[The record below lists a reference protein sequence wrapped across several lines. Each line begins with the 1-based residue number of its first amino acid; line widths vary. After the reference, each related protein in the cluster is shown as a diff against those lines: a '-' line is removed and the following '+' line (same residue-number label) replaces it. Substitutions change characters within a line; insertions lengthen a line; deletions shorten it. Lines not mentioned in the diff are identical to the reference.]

1 MINSDACVKY
11 TDKICDSQENEVGES
26 RYRTQTDFF
35 PGELETFLPQ
45 PPIFQGWTNGITG
58 NVKNSEK
65 VWARLCEGKLKHRA
79 KKLGLRKRYFYLD
92 IVTNKGNA
100 KECSNNCTIAL
111 ISYAGKVVLKILQV
125 RFQ

>member
-45 PPIFQGWTNGITG
+45 SPIFQGWTNGIMG
-58 NVKNSEK
+58 ML
-65 VWARLCEGKLKHRA
+65 RILKRF
-79 KKLGLRKRYFYLD
+79 GPGC
-92 IVTNKGNA
+92 VKGN
-100 KECSNNCTIAL
+100 
-111 ISYAGKVVLKILQV
+111 
-125 RFQ
+125 

>member
-45 PPIFQGWTNGITG
+45 SPIFQG
-58 NVKNSEK
+58 
-65 VWARLCEGKLKHRA
+65 
-79 KKLGLRKRYFYLD
+79 
-92 IVTNKGNA
+92 
-100 KECSNNCTIAL
+100 
-111 ISYAGKVVLKILQV
+111 
-125 RFQ
+125 